1 MNTIQKLKFSNYKII
16 DNTVL
21 SLFIYCFTFHK
32 YHLANSISKLFLLKY
47 FLNSYLLVF
56 FPITNLLNPFFLP
69 LQKSRVFYFKNK
81 AMEFGVLILGIVA
94 GILSG
99 LFGIGGG
106 IIMVPTLIAVFGLEM
121 LNANATSLAAMLL
134 PVGIFG
140 VITYY
145 KAGYINVRNALWI
158 SVGLLIGSFFGAELA
173 VSVDVKVLSKL
184 YAAFLL
190 YIAIG
195 YLNIPTLFQR
205 NETPIIDPIITIK
218 KVKYSFWIFIVV
230 GVFAGVIAGLF
241 GKGGGLVIVPVL
253 IKFFKYDAKSAAATS
268 LAALQLPV
276 GLPSVIVYA
285 QAGYL
290 NWVFAGLMA
299 VGIVIGV
306 FFGTKLALKLP
317 AAMFKK
323 VYAFF
328 LLGVAVYMVY
338 KYI

>member
-1 MNTIQKLKFSNYKII
+1 
-16 DNTVL
+16 
-21 SLFIYCFTFHK
+21 
-32 YHLANSISKLFLLKY
+32 
-47 FLNSYLLVF
+47 
-56 FPITNLLNPFFLP
+56 
-69 LQKSRVFYFKNK
+69 
-81 AMEFGVLILGIVA
+81 MEFGILFLGIIA
-94 GILSG
+94 GVLSG

-106 IIMVPTLIAVFGLEM
+106 IIMVPALIAIFGLEM

-158 SVGLLIGSFFGAELA
+158 SMGLLIGSYFGAELA

-190 YIAIG
+190 YIAVG
-195 YLNIPTLFQR
+195 YLNLPALFR
-205 NETPIIDPIITIK
+205 KNKTVIIDPIINNE
-218 KVKYSFWIFIVV
+218 KVKYSFWIFIAV
-230 GVFAGVIAGLF
+230 GIFAGVIAGLF

-253 IKFFKYDAKSAAATS
+253 VKFLKYDAKSAAATS

-276 GLPSVIVYA
+276 GLPSIIVYA

-290 NWVFAGLMA
+290 NWIFAGLMA

-317 AAMFKK
+317 ASMFKK
-323 VYAFF
+323 VFAFF
-328 LLGVAVYMVY
+328 LLGVSVYMVY

>member
-1 MNTIQKLKFSNYKII
+1 MEIGILIVGII
-16 DNTVL
+16 
-21 SLFIYCFTFHK
+21 
-32 YHLANSISKLFLLKY
+32 
-47 FLNSYLLVF
+47 
-56 FPITNLLNPFFLP
+56 
-69 LQKSRVFYFKNK
+69 
-81 AMEFGVLILGIVA
+81 A
-94 GILSG
+94 GIMSG

-106 IIMVPTLIAVFGLEM
+106 IIMVPSLIAFFGMGM

-134 PVGIFG
+134 PVGVLG
-140 VITYY
+140 VIAYY

-158 SVGLLIGSFFGAELA
+158 SVGLLSGSFFGAELA

-190 YIAIG
+190 YVAVG
-195 YLNIPTLFQR
+195 YLDIPKLFRKNKPPKTEIPLNGSGEDKQ
-205 NETPIIDPIITIK
+205 
-218 KVKYSFWIFIVV
+218 YAFWIFVCLGI
-230 GVFAGVIAGLF
+230 FAGVIAGLF

-253 IKFFKYDAKSAAATS
+253 IKFFRYDAKAASATS

-285 QAGYL
+285 QSGYL
-290 NWVFAGLMA
+290 NWLYAGLMA
-299 VGIVIGV
+299 LGIVVGV
-306 FFGTKLALKLP
+306 FFGTKLAIRLP
-317 AAMFKK
+317 ANMFKK

>member
-1 MNTIQKLKFSNYKII
+1 MEIGILIVGII
-16 DNTVL
+16 
-21 SLFIYCFTFHK
+21 
-32 YHLANSISKLFLLKY
+32 
-47 FLNSYLLVF
+47 
-56 FPITNLLNPFFLP
+56 
-69 LQKSRVFYFKNK
+69 
-81 AMEFGVLILGIVA
+81 A
-94 GILSG
+94 GIMSG

-106 IIMVPTLIAVFGLEM
+106 IIMVPTLIAIFGMGM

-134 PVGIFG
+134 PVGVLG
-140 VITYY
+140 VVTYY

-158 SVGLLIGSFFGAELA
+158 SLGLLTGSFFGAELA
-173 VSVDVKVLSKL
+173 LSVDVKLLSKL

-190 YIAIG
+190 YVAIG
-195 YLNIPTLFQR
+195 YLDIPKLLRGKKYKKIENPVVGENIH
-205 NETPIIDPIITIK
+205 
-218 KVKYSFWIFIVV
+218 YAFWIFICL
-230 GVFAGVIAGLF
+230 GIFAGVIAGLF

-253 IKFFKYDAKSAAATS
+253 IKFFRYDAKAASATS

-290 NWVFAGLMA
+290 NWLYAGLMA
-299 VGIVIGV
+299 LGILFGV
-306 FFGTKLALKLP
+306 FFGTKLAIKLP
-317 AAMFKK
+317 AAAFKK